1 VQYSIKEGY
10 FIMPTPAGAYYGV
23 SEEKQNVPR
32 RLLRYI
38 MEQDSSPRLEL
49 DSLRAW
55 TGEKTS
61 HEALDLLYHVQ
72 SLGWVE
78 GFREQQRA
86 PSGAL
91 ETVLPERLEALSSN
105 GKALLADEQG
115 FYVESRGFA
124 HETAEELSA
133 VSADLASLYDR
144 HSGLLGRNMGLE
156 TSAWALVDAAGNSRV
171 GFWPLYIGKQR
182 FVLVLG
188 GVPRL
193 NQPALTELIWALSK
207 RYAVRDDR
215 GVQPERPQ

>member
-1 VQYSIKEGY
+1 MKGRYSIKEGC
-10 FIMPTPAGAYYGV
+10 FIMPTPAGAYHGV
-23 SEEKQNVPR
+23 SEAKQTTSR
-32 RLLRYI
+32 QLLRQI
-38 MEQDSSPRLEL
+38 MAHDSSPQLDL
-49 DSLRAW
+49 DSLQEW
-55 TGEKTS
+55 TGAETS
-61 HEALDLLYHVQ
+61 DEALDLLYHIQ

-78 GFREQQRA
+78 GFREQQQA

-91 ETVLPERLEALSSN
+91 ESVLPDWLDGLSST
-105 GKALLADEQG
+105 GKALLADAQG
-115 FYVESRGFA
+115 FYIASRGFT

-133 VSADLASLYDR
+133 VSADLASLYER

-171 GFWPLYIGKQR
+171 GFWPLYIGEQR

-207 RYAVRDDR
+207 RYAV
-215 GVQPERPQ
+215 QKS

>member
-1 VQYSIKEGY
+1 MRYSVKEGY
-10 FIMPTPAGAYYGV
+10 FVVPTPAGAYYSV
-23 SEEKQNVPR
+23 SEGAQNAPR
-32 RLLRYI
+32 RLLRHI
-38 MEQDSSPRLEL
+38 LGLDASPRLYVQ
-49 DSLRAW
+49 SLQDW
-55 TGEKTS
+55 TGTRS
-61 HEALDLLYHVQ
+61 QDEALDLLFHAQ

-78 GFREQQRA
+78 GFRERQQA
-86 PSGAL
+86 PSGTL
-91 ETVLPERLEALSSN
+91 ETVLPDRLDALSSN
-105 GKALLADEQG
+105 GRALLADEQG
-115 FYVESRGFA
+115 FYVASRGFA

-207 RYAVRDDR
+207 RYSSQDD
-215 GVQPERPQ
+215 